1 MPPSS
6 PSTSHCSQVPIKV
19 QHRTVKN
26 RAVRRR
32 RVDLVCGCS
41 FYLHIDC
48 SNHGFTH
55 RGTHHCASSNEWRV
69 YLGNKQFPVCVH
81 NHQAPT
87 ATMEHDPGHHHTPD
101 TVQSQHQEGTGD
113 SQGFLQ
119 LQGLDDLTAS
129 DWSFL
134 KSI

>member
-19 QHRTVKN
+19 QHRTAKN
-26 RAVRRR
+26 RALRRR
-32 RVDLVCGCS
+32 RVDLECGCS

-48 SNHGFTH
+48 INHGFSH
-55 RGTHHCASSNEWRV
+55 RGTHHCASSKEWRF
-69 YLGNKQFPVCVH
+69 YLGNNKSPLFR
-81 NHQAPT
+81 NHQPRQEAW
-87 ATMEHDPGHHHTPD
+87 EHEPRHHHTPD
-101 TVQSQHQEGTGD
+101 TFQPQPPEGIGD
-113 SQGFLQ
+113 SQVFSQ